1 MTPDDEIELQAAH
14 LEQLLPSLARRLF
27 TVEPDHPLADL
38 PVAQLRVCS
47 LLLQRG
53 ARTMSQVGDE
63 LSISLSAV
71 TQLAD
76 RLERAGLVAR
86 VAERSPGGDR
96 RTKRLC
102 LTPRGETLM
111 ISRRALRLAR
121 TEAALRHLPA
131 ASRRAVLDALET
143 LLEAATGALLGGASD
158 GEPLAEP
165 AAAASKD
172 L

>member
-1 MTPDDEIELQAAH
+1 MTPDDEIKLQAAQ
-14 LEQLLPSLARRLF
+14 LEQLLPGLARRLF

-38 PVAQLRVCS
+38 PIAQLRVCS
-47 LLLQRG
+47 LLLQHG
-53 ARTMSQVGDE
+53 ARPMSQVGDE

-76 RLERAGLVAR
+76 RLERAGLVTR
-86 VAERSPGGDR
+86 IAESAPGCDR

-102 LTPRGETLM
+102 LTPRGEMLM

-131 ASRRAVLDALET
+131 VSRRAVLDALET
-143 LLEAATGALLGGASD
+143 LLDAAATGAL
-158 GEPLAEP
+158 P
-165 AAAASKD
+165 AAGPAVITSKD